1 MFSNPGQYLL
11 RYISNFLLDIN
22 PSTKNGVTPMILA
35 AELGQTDIVKFYIK
49 KLQNKNPPQ
58 ISNGQFARRTPL
70 HQAAEKG
77 HLDIVKIIANSISD
91 KNPKD
96 VHGITPLHM
105 AAGRGHLEVVK
116 YLTKFIRNVDIKTDS
131 FYEFK
136 TPVQIAAQDGQ
147 IGK

>member
-1 MFSNPGQYLL
+1 M
-11 RYISNFLLDIN
+11 LDIN
-22 PSTKNGVTPMILA
+22 PSAKNGVTPMILA
-35 AELGQTDIVKFYIK
+35 AQLGQTDIVKFYIK

-58 ISNGQFARRTPL
+58 ISNDRFAGRTPL
-70 HQAAEKG
+70 HQAAEYG
-77 HLDIVKIIANSISD
+77 HLNVVKIIANSTSD

-105 AAGRGHLEVVK
+105 AAGQGHLEVVK
-116 YLTKFIRNVDIKTDS
+116 YLTNFIRNVDIKTDS

>member
-1 MFSNPGQYLL
+1 M
-11 RYISNFLLDIN
+11 R
-22 PSTKNGVTPMILA
+22 LA
-35 AELGQTDIVKFYIK
+35 AELGHTDIVKFYVK

-58 ISNGQFARRTPL
+58 ISNGQYSGRTPL
-70 HQAAEKG
+70 HQAAERG
-77 HLDIVKIIANSISD
+77 QLDIVKIIANSISD

-105 AAGRGHLEVVK
+105 AAGQGHLEVVK
-116 YLTKFIRNVDIKTDS
+116 YLTNFIRNVDIKTDS